1 MKHLPLALLIVA
13 GIWLASIA
21 LRAKPP
27 TYTALEGEVP
37 AQLSSAPPAG
47 FVVRSFEVEGMCCRS
62 CTRGLHERLLAVE
75 GVSEAAVSFEASSAA
90 ALAPA
95 DVPAERLLEALN
107 FGKYTARLS
116 P

>member
-1 MKHLPLALLIVA
+1 MKHLPLALLIAA

-21 LRAKPP
+21 LRAKEP
-27 TYTALEGEVP
+27 TYKAPEREVP
-37 AQLSSAPPAG
+37 AQLSGAAPAG
-47 FVVRSFEVEGMCCRS
+47 FVVRRFEVEGMCCRS

-75 GVSEAAVSFEASSAA
+75 GVQEAAVSFEASSAA

-95 DVPAERLLEALN
+95 DLPAERLLEALN
-107 FGKYTARLS
+107 FGKYSARPS